1 MKQKDVMTDLKGQ
14 RTKGSFHCGYSNGG
28 KGKQR

>member
-1 MKQKDVMTDLKGQ
+1 MKQKDVMTDLKGHP
-14 RTKGSFHCGYSNGG
+14 KGSFHCGYSNGG